1 MFFKKDKGKDI
12 REIKKM
18 IDMPERE
25 EMEELPHMQAVEHET
40 GAPLFVKVDK
50 YRDIIKTIQELK
62 LFVASTKQ
70 VFSVLQEV
78 ENLKSDSMNVLR
90 TTVQRLERSILE
102 IDSELLRPHGV
113 GITDTK
119 SQEVGHLE
127 SSLEELQKQLMELKR
142 ELQDMK

>member
-1 MFFKKDKGKDI
+1 MFFKKDKGREV
-12 REIKKM
+12 REIKEIM
-18 IDMPERE
+18 DMPEEE
-25 EMEELPHMQAVEHET
+25 EMPHMPAMERET
-40 GAPLFVKVDK
+40 SAPLFVKVDK

-70 VFSVLQEV
+70 VFGVLQEV
-78 ENLKSDSMNVLR
+78 ENLKSDALNVLR
-90 TTVQRLERSILE
+90 ATVQRLERSILE

-119 SQEVGHLE
+119 SSEVGHLE
-127 SSLEELQKQLMELKR
+127 SSLEELQKQLLELKR

>member
-1 MFFKKDKGKDI
+1 MFFKKDRSREV
-12 REIKKM
+12 REIKE
-18 IDMPERE
+18 IVDMPEE
-25 EMEELPHMQAVEHET
+25 EMPHMPVVERET

-70 VFSVLQEV
+70 VFAVLQDV
-78 ENLKSDSMNVLR
+78 ENLKADALNVLR
-90 TTVQRLERSILE
+90 ATVQRLERSILE

-113 GITDTK
+113 GIAETK

-127 SSLEELQKQLMELKR
+127 SSLEELQKQLLELKR

>member
-1 MFFKKDKGKDI
+1 MFFKKDKGREV
-12 REIKKM
+12 REIKEIM
-18 IDMPERE
+18 DMPEEE
-25 EMEELPHMQAVEHET
+25 EMPHMPAIERET
-40 GAPLFVKVDK
+40 SAPLFVKVDK

-70 VFSVLQEV
+70 VFGVLQEV
-78 ENLKSDSMNVLR
+78 ENLKSDALNVLR
-90 TTVQRLERSILE
+90 ATVQRLERSILE

-119 SQEVGHLE
+119 SSEVGHLE
-127 SSLEELQKQLMELKR
+127 SSLEELQKQLLELKR